1 MSLTPARI
9 IVPAVA
15 MTVVTVTGVPA
26 IRAGRLSLW
35 EFAIF
40 LAVAAVIGVA
50 GPEIQRAVAWA
61 INHWRNRA

>member
-1 MSLTPARI
+1 MNLTPTRV

-15 MTVVTVTGVPA
+15 MAVVTVTGVPA
-26 IRAGRLSLW
+26 IRAGRLPLW

-50 GPEIQRAVAWA
+50 GPEIQRTATWV
-61 INHWRNRA
+61 ISHWRNRP